1 MRFLQISPQPTRQ
14 LLPTKETTKLFQITV
29 EFLSSGI
36 LGSQAMAIIKYLNK
50 IRLHRRGDKNKEDN
64 LEIQMDDMTIKFI
77 NKNNVRIPSVALS
90 TVRCQSHSCMDF
102 FVRAK
107 YNSRRLPKRRVGA
120 NAPVNPTIAD
130 NRSAAVCCIVMGD
143 EHVFSFLIDFALGNR
158 QVGEISLMEFRSQ
171 TTDKQRRSKL
181 FI

>member
-36 LGSQAMAIIKYLNK
+36 LGSQTMAIIEYLNK

-107 YNSRRLPKRRVGA
+107 YNSRRLP
-120 NAPVNPTIAD
+120 VNPTIAD